1 MGTFTRQLAGGQVSV
16 SVRTK
21 KSQGYSL
28 RDFCTL
34 VVSTPGTPPGSRHGG
49 LRKIPSSLCREKGKV
64 AILNDAQSILRNEVL
79 PSGTRDYQMFVS
91 SGEDGLRF

>member
-1 MGTFTRQLAGGQVSV
+1 MGTFTRQLAGGQASV
-16 SVRTK
+16 SVRTR
-21 KSQGYSL
+21 KSQGCSL

-34 VVSTPGTPPGSRHGG
+34 VGSTPETPPGSRHEE

-64 AILNDAQSILRNEVL
+64 AILNHAQSILRNEVL